1 MIGKK
6 TITAVVVIA
15 IMCYI
20 LGAFYEANIDFTQWK
35 QDTRSC
41 VIGFFV
47 FASVAIG
54 GFTML
59 VDESDD
65 LDEKL
70 DKIRKLNDELD
81 NRKK

>member
-15 IMCYI
+15 ILCYG
-20 LGAFYEANIDFTQWK
+20 LGAFYEAKIDFTQW
-35 QDTRSC
+35 QQGTRSS
-41 VIGFFV
+41 IIFAFV
-47 FASVAIG
+47 VATVFVS
-54 GFTML
+54 GFTMGH
-59 VDESDD
+59 DESDD